1 MTRIKKISSYIE
13 DNEKVIDVGCDQ
25 ALLSKLLAKRHIYSI
40 ASDVVDSIIERASE
54 NLTLEEK
61 KYIDFRVGS
70 GVTLNENE
78 TDYTLVTAGMGTY
91 TILDIVKNSKV
102 RFNKIITI
110 SNNHHETLRR
120 EMMKMGYFIKLE
132 EIVKEKGKLYNMII
146 FDTIEREF
154 TNIELIVGYNHQN
167 IELLK
172 ERNNLLIN
180 KYKEI
185 LLKTNNDIISE
196 KLKILTNYNY

>member
-120 EMMKMGYFIKLE
+120 EMMKIGYFIKLE

-154 TNIELIVGYNHQN
+154 TNVELIVGYNHQN

-196 KLKILTNYNY
+196 KLKILANYNY

>member
-120 EMMKMGYFIKLE
+120 EMIKMGYFIKLE

-154 TNIELIVGYNHQN
+154 TNVELIVGYNHQN

>member
-13 DNEKVIDVGCDQ
+13 DNGKVIDVGCDQ

-120 EMMKMGYFIKLE
+120 EMMKIGYFIKLE

-154 TNIELIVGYNHQN
+154 TNVELIVGYNHQN

-196 KLKILTNYNY
+196 KLKILANYNY

>member
-120 EMMKMGYFIKLE
+120 EMIKMGYFIKLE

-154 TNIELIVGYNHQN
+154 TNVELIVGYNHQN
-167 IELLK
+167 IELLR
-172 ERNNLLIN
+172 ERNNLLII
-180 KYKEI
+180 KYKKI

-196 KLKILTNYNY
+196 KLKILTNYHY

>member
-120 EMMKMGYFIKLE
+120 EMIKMGYFIKLE

-154 TNIELIVGYNHQN
+154 TNVELIVGYNHQN

-172 ERNNLLIN
+172 ERNNLLII

-196 KLKILTNYNY
+196 KLKILTNYHY

>member
-1 MTRIKKISSYIE
+1 MTRLKKISSYIE

-120 EMMKMGYFIKLE
+120 EMIKIGYYIKLE

-146 FDTIEREF
+146 FDTIEKDF
-154 TNIELIVGYNHQN
+154 TNVELIVGYNHQN

-185 LLKTNNDIISE
+185 ILKTNNDIISE
-196 KLKILTNYNY
+196 KLKILTNYHY

>member
-78 TDYTLVTAGMGTY
+78 IDYTLVTAGMGTY

-120 EMMKMGYFIKLE
+120 EMMKIGYFIKLE

-154 TNIELIVGYNHQN
+154 TNVELIVGYNHQN

-196 KLKILTNYNY
+196 KLKIFANYNY

>member
-120 EMMKMGYFIKLE
+120 EMIKIGYYIKLE

-154 TNIELIVGYNHQN
+154 TNVELIVGYNHQN

>member
-120 EMMKMGYFIKLE
+120 EMIKMGYFIKLE

-154 TNIELIVGYNHQN
+154 TNVELIVGYNHQN

-196 KLKILTNYNY
+196 KLKILANYNY

>member
-120 EMMKMGYFIKLE
+120 EMMKIGYFIELE

-154 TNIELIVGYNHQN
+154 TNVELIVGYNHQN

-196 KLKILTNYNY
+196 KLKILANYNY

>member
-120 EMMKMGYFIKLE
+120 EMIKKGYFIKLE

-154 TNIELIVGYNHQN
+154 TNVELIVGYNHQN

-196 KLKILTNYNY
+196 KLKILANYNY

>member
-1 MTRIKKISSYIE
+1 MTRLKKISSYIE

-120 EMMKMGYFIKLE
+120 EMIKMGYFIKLE

-154 TNIELIVGYNHQN
+154 TNVELIVGYNHQN
-167 IELLK
+167 IELLR
-172 ERNNLLIN
+172 ERNNLLII
-180 KYKEI
+180 KYKKI

-196 KLKILTNYNY
+196 KLKILTNYHY

>member
-1 MTRIKKISSYIE
+1 MTRLKKISSYIE

-154 TNIELIVGYNHQN
+154 TNVELIVGYNHQN

-196 KLKILTNYNY
+196 KLKILTNYHY

>member
-1 MTRIKKISSYIE
+1 MTRLKKISSYIE

-154 TNIELIVGYNHQN
+154 TNVELIVGYNHQN

-196 KLKILTNYNY
+196 KLKILANYNY

>member
-1 MTRIKKISSYIE
+1 MTRLKKISSYIE

-40 ASDVVDSIIERASE
+40 ASDVVDSIIKRASE

-78 TDYTLVTAGMGTY
+78 TYYTLVTAGMGTY

-120 EMMKMGYFIKLE
+120 EMMKIGYYIKLE

-146 FDTIEREF
+146 FDTIEKDF
-154 TNIELIVGYNHQN
+154 TNVELIVGYNHQN

-185 LLKTNNDIISE
+185 ILKTNNDIISE

>member
-120 EMMKMGYFIKLE
+120 EMIKIGYYIKLE

-154 TNIELIVGYNHQN
+154 TNVELIVGYNHQN

-196 KLKILTNYNY
+196 KLKILANYNY

>member
-78 TDYTLVTAGMGTY
+78 TNYTLVTAGMGTY

-120 EMMKMGYFIKLE
+120 EMIKMGYFIKLE

-154 TNIELIVGYNHQN
+154 TNVELIVGYNHQN

-196 KLKILTNYNY
+196 KLKILANYNY

>member
-120 EMMKMGYFIKLE
+120 EMMKIGYFIKLE

-154 TNIELIVGYNHQN
+154 TNVELIVGYNHQN

-196 KLKILTNYNY
+196 KLKIFANYNY

>member
-61 KYIDFRVGS
+61 KYIDFRLGS

-120 EMMKMGYFIKLE
+120 EMIKMGYFIKLE

-154 TNIELIVGYNHQN
+154 TNVELLVGYNHQN

-196 KLKILTNYNY
+196 KLKILANYNY

>member
-120 EMMKMGYFIKLE
+120 EMIKMGYFIKLE

-154 TNIELIVGYNHQN
+154 TNVELIVGYNHQN

-196 KLKILTNYNY
+196 KLKILTNYHY

>member
-120 EMMKMGYFIKLE
+120 EMIKMGYFIKLE

-154 TNIELIVGYNHQN
+154 TNVELIVGYNHQN

-172 ERNNLLIN
+172 ERNNVLIN

-196 KLKILTNYNY
+196 KLKILANYNY

>member
-102 RFNKIITI
+102 RFNKIITV

-120 EMMKMGYFIKLE
+120 EMMKIGYFIKLE

-154 TNIELIVGYNHQN
+154 TNVELIVGYNHQN

-196 KLKILTNYNY
+196 KLKILANYNY

>member
-120 EMMKMGYFIKLE
+120 EMIKMGYFIKLE

-146 FDTIEREF
+146 FDTIKREF
-154 TNIELIVGYNHQN
+154 TNVELIVGYNHQN

-196 KLKILTNYNY
+196 KLKIFANYNY

>member
-102 RFNKIITI
+102 RLNKIITI

-120 EMMKMGYFIKLE
+120 EMIKMGYFIKLE
-132 EIVKEKGKLYNMII
+132 EIVKDKGKLYNMII

-154 TNIELIVGYNHQN
+154 TNVELIVGYNHQN

-185 LLKTNNDIISE
+185 LLKTNNDIISG
-196 KLKILTNYNY
+196 KLKIFANYNY

>member
-120 EMMKMGYFIKLE
+120 EMIKMGYFIKLE

-154 TNIELIVGYNHQN
+154 TNVELLVGYNHQN

-196 KLKILTNYNY
+196 KLKILANYNY

>member
-120 EMMKMGYFIKLE
+120 EMIKMGYFIKLE

-146 FDTIEREF
+146 FDTIERKF
-154 TNIELIVGYNHQN
+154 TNVELIVGYNHQN

-172 ERNNLLIN
+172 ERNNVLIN

-196 KLKILTNYNY
+196 KLKIFANYNY

>member
-1 MTRIKKISSYIE
+1 MTRLKKISSYIE

-91 TILDIVKNSKV
+91 TILYIVKNSKV

-120 EMMKMGYFIKLE
+120 EMIKMGYFIKLE

-154 TNIELIVGYNHQN
+154 TNVELIVGYNHQN

-196 KLKILTNYNY
+196 KLKILANYNY

>member
-120 EMMKMGYFIKLE
+120 EMIKMGYFIKLE

-154 TNIELIVGYNHQN
+154 TNVELIVGYNHQN

-196 KLKILTNYNY
+196 KLKIFANYNY

>member
-120 EMMKMGYFIKLE
+120 EMIKIGYYIKLE

-146 FDTIEREF
+146 FDTIEKDF
-154 TNIELIVGYNHQN
+154 TNVELIVGYNHQN

-196 KLKILTNYNY
+196 KLKILANYNY

>member
-120 EMMKMGYFIKLE
+120 EMIKIGYYIKLE

-146 FDTIEREF
+146 FDTIEKDF
-154 TNIELIVGYNHQN
+154 TNVELIVGYNHQN

-196 KLKILTNYNY
+196 KLKILTNYHY

>member
-78 TDYTLVTAGMGTY
+78 TNYTLVTAGMGTY

-120 EMMKMGYFIKLE
+120 EMIKMGYFIKLE

-154 TNIELIVGYNHQN
+154 TNVELIVGYNHQN

-196 KLKILTNYNY
+196 KLKILTNYHY

>member
-120 EMMKMGYFIKLE
+120 EMIKIGYFIKLE

-154 TNIELIVGYNHQN
+154 TNVELIVGYNHQN

-196 KLKILTNYNY
+196 KLKILANYNY

>member
-120 EMMKMGYFIKLE
+120 EMIKIGYFIKLE
-132 EIVKEKGKLYNMII
+132 EIVKEKEIEEIKSLERPVTN
-146 FDTIEREF
+146 FKKKSNERSTNLDT
-154 TNIELIVGYNHQN
+154 
-167 IELLK
+167 
-172 ERNNLLIN
+172 
-180 KYKEI
+180 
-185 LLKTNNDIISE
+185 
-196 KLKILTNYNY
+196 LTFFQ

>member
-120 EMMKMGYFIKLE
+120 EMIKIGYYIKLE

-154 TNIELIVGYNHQN
+154 TNVELIVGYNHQN

-196 KLKILTNYNY
+196 KLKILTNYHY

>member
-1 MTRIKKISSYIE
+1 MTRLKKISSYIE

-154 TNIELIVGYNHQN
+154 TNVELIVGYNHQN

>member
-1 MTRIKKISSYIE
+1 MTRLKKISSYIE

-120 EMMKMGYFIKLE
+120 EMIKMGYFIKLE

-154 TNIELIVGYNHQN
+154 TNVELIVGYNHQN
-167 IELLK
+167 IGLLK

-196 KLKILTNYNY
+196 KLKILANYNY

>member
-1 MTRIKKISSYIE
+1 MTRLKKISSYIE

-25 ALLSKLLAKRHIYSI
+25 AHLSKLLAKRHIYSI

-120 EMMKMGYFIKLE
+120 EMIKMGYFIKLE

-146 FDTIEREF
+146 FDTIERKF
-154 TNIELIVGYNHQN
+154 TNVELIVGYNHQN

-196 KLKILTNYNY
+196 KLKILANYNY

>member
-1 MTRIKKISSYIE
+1 MTRLKKISSYIE

-40 ASDVVDSIIERASE
+40 ASDVVDSIIKHASE

-120 EMMKMGYFIKLE
+120 EMIKIGYYIKLE

-146 FDTIEREF
+146 FDTIEKDF
-154 TNIELIVGYNHQN
+154 TNVELIVGYNHQN

-185 LLKTNNDIISE
+185 ILKTNNDIISE
-196 KLKILTNYNY
+196 KLKILTNYHY

>member
-1 MTRIKKISSYIE
+1 MTRLKKISSYIE
-13 DNEKVIDVGCDQ
+13 DNEKVIDAGCDQ

-61 KYIDFRVGS
+61 EYIDFRVGN

-78 TDYTLVTAGMGTY
+78 IDYTLVTAGMGTY

-102 RFNKIITI
+102 KFNKIITI

-120 EMMKMGYFIKLE
+120 EMMKIGYYIKLE

-146 FDTIEREF
+146 FDTIEKEF
-154 TNIELIVGYNHQN
+154 TNVELIVGYNHQN